1 MSDKKTRVIICIAV
15 GVLIV
20 VLGATFSV
28 INLMNKEKENIQDR
42 QDEVKE
48 KYHAFKVEADKFAD
62 ARKKYQTKVVE
73 SLYVESVEEEY
84 KKWIEELMAYQQVV
98 DKILAQTKPVGDLC
112 IEKKYPDQTVMA
124 NCKAYMINHETVM
137 NYFVKDVEEFNQF
150 MEKYHKDYKGD
161 KAKYPLYDIE
171 EKYHYI
177 DINDDGNYIGK
188 DK

>member
-1 MSDKKTRVIICIAV
+1 MSDKKTKVIICIAV

-20 VLGATFSV
+20 VLGVTFSV
-28 INLMNKEKENIQDR
+28 VTLMNKERKNMQDR
-42 QDEVKE
+42 QNEVKE

-62 ARKKYQTKVVE
+62 VRKSYQTTVVE
-73 SLYVESVEEEY
+73 NMYVESVEEEY
-84 KKWIEELMAYQQVV
+84 KNWIEELKKYQEVV
-98 DKILAQTKPVGDLC
+98 DKVLEQTKPVGDLC
-112 IEKKYPDQTVMA
+112 IDKTYSDQTVMA

-150 MEKYHKDYKGD
+150 MEKYYKDYKGN
-161 KAKYPLYDIE
+161 KEKYPLYTIE